1 MVLVVG
7 LLAVTASAYNC
18 SYCGK
23 SDTSLQ
29 GRGDIETYSSVR
41 VEGCG
46 NKSGTHIHIYR
57 RTPLYYKCNI
67 CYKDF
72 TVYKY
77 HGEMCP

>member
-18 SYCGK
+18 SYCGE
-23 SDTSLQ
+23 SNTSWQ
-29 GRGDIETYSSVR
+29 YDGKIETYSSVR

-57 RTPLYYKCNI
+57 RRPLYYKCNI

-72 TVYKY
+72 IVYEY
-77 HGEMCP
+77 YGEMCP

>member
-23 SDTSLQ
+23 SNTSWQ
-29 GRGDIETYSSVR
+29 GDGKIETYSSVR

-57 RTPLYYKCNI
+57 RPPLYYKCNI